1 MQRILQP
8 GDIEA
13 LDHTAFTRVRLPEPN
28 SLYTDRAA
36 RLAQLADGNPIAD
49 YLRFAARLVRAQG
62 QAAAQLAPLSFT
74 DAAVQQVARAQ
85 EHSMPLFPAAEHI
98 DPGWRA
104 VLTQVLDALEKGEK
118 SSTKPVEPLP
128 TAMAGLITR
137 LRGMT
142 VEELDALA
150 HRMVTRLALL
160 QTPSKTTEADELA
173 LQPLVL
179 SALQVTYT
187 HRASHLRAA
196 DIPYTDPASIC
207 PVCAAPPVVSVL
219 RIGGQSAGHRY
230 LHCGLCGTEWHMVRV
245 KCSHCEST
253 EGVRYQ
259 GVESQ
264 AQEAEA
270 GTEIAHKGAGG
281 KKEQEVVLAETCDHC
296 HGYRKIVNQEKDP
309 LAEPLADDLATLTL
323 DLLMSETPYARAGS
337 NPLLAFAAE

>member
-13 LDHTAFTRVRLPEPN
+13 LDHTAFTRVRLPEPS

-62 QAAAQLAPLSFT
+62 KVAATLAPLSFS
-74 DAAVQQVARAQ
+74 DAEVQQIARAQ

-98 DPGWRA
+98 DPVWRE
-104 VLTQVLDALEKGEK
+104 VLAQLLNALEQGGG
-118 SSTKPVEPLP
+118 SSKQPAEPLP
-128 TAMAGLITR
+128 EAIQGLVTR
-137 LRGMT
+137 LRGMNSD
-142 VEELDALA
+142 ELDALA

-160 QTPSKTTEADELA
+160 QTPSKSTEADELA

-179 SALQVTYT
+179 AALQVTYT

-230 LHCGLCGTEWHMVRV
+230 LHCGLCSTEWHMVRV

-264 AQEAEA
+264 AEDAEA
-270 GTEIAHKGAGG
+270 GTEIARKGASG
-281 KKEQEVVLAETCDHC
+281 KKEQQVVLAETCDHC

-323 DLLMSETPYARAGS
+323 DLLMCETPYARAGA

>member
-13 LDHTAFTRVRLPEPN
+13 LDHTAFTRVRLPEPG

-36 RLAQLADGNPIAD
+36 RLAQLAEGNPIAD
-49 YLRFAARLVRAQG
+49 YLRFAARLVRAQH
-62 QAAAQLAPLSFT
+62 AVAAQLAPLSFT
-74 DAAVQQVARAQ
+74 DAEVQQIARAQ

-98 DPGWRA
+98 DPAWRE
-104 VLTQVLDALEKGEK
+104 VLTQLLDALEKGNAT
-118 SSTKPVEPLP
+118 SAKPAEPLP
-128 TAMAGLITR
+128 EAIRGLVAR
-137 LRGMT
+137 LRGLSDD
-142 VEELDALA
+142 ELDILA
-150 HRMVTRLALL
+150 HRMVTRIALL
-160 QTPSKTTEADELA
+160 QTPTKSTEADELA

-179 SALQVTYT
+179 AALQLMFT
-187 HRASHLRAA
+187 HRASHLREA

-230 LHCGLCGTEWHMVRV
+230 LHCGLCSTEWHMVRV

-264 AQEAEA
+264 AQDAEA
-270 GTEIAHKGAGG
+270 QTEIARQNGKG
-281 KKEQEVVLAETCDHC
+281 KKEQQVVLAETCDHC
-296 HGYRKIVNQEKDP
+296 HGYRKIINQEKDP

-323 DLLMSETPYARAGS
+323 DLLMSETPYARAGA

>member
-13 LDHTAFTRVRLPEPN
+13 LDHTAFTRVRLPEPT

-36 RLAQLADGNPIAD
+36 RLSQLAEGNPIAD

-62 QAAAQLAPLSFT
+62 KVAATLAPLSFS
-74 DAAVQQVARAQ
+74 DAQVQQIARAQ
-85 EHSMPLFPAAEHI
+85 AHSMPLLPAAEHI
-98 DPGWRA
+98 DPTWRE
-104 VLTQVLDALEKGEK
+104 VLVQLLDALEQGGA
-118 SSTKPVEPLP
+118 SSKQPAEPLP
-128 TAMAGLITR
+128 EAIQSLVTR
-137 LRGMT
+137 LRGLG
-142 VEELDALA
+142 EEDIDALA

-160 QTPSKTTEADELA
+160 QTPGKSTEAEELA

-179 SALQVTYT
+179 AALQVTYT

-196 DIPYTDPASIC
+196 DVPYTDPASIC

-230 LHCGLCGTEWHMVRV
+230 LHCGLCATEWHMVRV

-253 EGVRYQ
+253 AGIHYQ

-264 AQEAEA
+264 AEDTDADA
-270 GTEIAHKGAGG
+270 VRKNTSD
-281 KKEQEVVLAETCDHC
+281 KKEQQVVLAETCDHC

-323 DLLMSETPYARAGS
+323 DLLMSETPYARAGA

>member
-13 LDHTAFTRVRLPEPN
+13 LDHTAFTRVRLPEPGT
-28 SLYTDRAA
+28 LYTDRAA
-36 RLAQLADGNPIAD
+36 RLAQLAEGNPIAD
-49 YLRFAARLVRAQG
+49 YLRFAARLVRAQREV
-62 QAAAQLAPLSFT
+62 AATLAPLSFT
-74 DAAVQQVARAQ
+74 DAQVQQIARAQ

-98 DPGWRA
+98 DPAWRE
-104 VLTQVLDALEKGEK
+104 VLTQLLDALEQGNTP
-118 SSTKPVEPLP
+118 STAAAAPLP
-128 TAMAGLITR
+128 EAMRGLIAR
-137 LRGMT
+137 LRRLGKD
-142 VEELDALA
+142 ELDALA
-150 HRMVTRLALL
+150 HRMVTRVALL
-160 QTPSKTTEADELA
+160 QTPPKPTEADELA

-179 SALQVTYT
+179 AALQVTFT
-187 HRASHLRAA
+187 HRASHLRVS
-196 DIPYTDPASIC
+196 DMPYTDPASIC

-230 LHCGLCGTEWHMVRV
+230 LHCGLCSTEWHMVRV

-253 EGVRYQ
+253 EGIRYQ

-264 AQEAEA
+264 AQDADAETP
-270 GTEIAHKGAGG
+270 GKNTGG
-281 KKEQEVVLAETCDHC
+281 KKEPQVVLAETCDHC

-323 DLLMSETPYARAGS
+323 DLLMSETAFSRAGA

>member
-13 LDHTAFTRVRLPEPN
+13 LDHTAFTRVRLPEPGT
-28 SLYTDRAA
+28 LYTDRAA
-36 RLAQLADGNPIAD
+36 RLDQLAEGNPIAD
-49 YLRFAARLVRAQG
+49 YLRFAARLVRAQRAV
-62 QAAAQLAPLSFT
+62 AAKLAPVSFT
-74 DAAVQQVARAQ
+74 DAEVQQVARAQ

-98 DPGWRA
+98 DPAWRE
-104 VLTQVLDALEKGEK
+104 VLAQLLDALEKEDGK
-118 SSTKPVEPLP
+118 SAPLP
-128 TAMAGLITR
+128 EAMRPVIAR
-137 LRGMT
+137 LRELNQENGMA
-142 VEELDALA
+142 ELDTLA
-150 HRMVTRLALL
+150 HRMVTRMALL
-160 QTPSKTTEADELA
+160 QTPTKADEAGELA

-179 SALQVTYT
+179 AALQVTYT

-230 LHCGLCGTEWHMVRV
+230 LHCGLCSTEWHMVRV

-253 EGVRYQ
+253 EGIRYQ

-264 AQEAEA
+264 AQDAD
-270 GTEIAHKGAGG
+270 TPHKDAGG
-281 KKEQEVVLAETCDHC
+281 KKEQQVVLAETCDHC

-323 DLLMSETPYARAGS
+323 DLLMSETPYARAGA